1 MLQTH
6 PVNFVVQQ
14 TQALTTGGDKTL
26 LLITFHPPHLGQ
38 QYKNILELQ
47 ASNYAWVSPES
58 AVRASS
64 DYRHLATFQGWQL
77 IQIPKA
83 NVLSN

>member
-6 PVNFVVQQ
+6 PINFVVQQ

-26 LLITFHPPHLGQ
+26 LLLTFYTPHLGQ
-38 QYKNILELQ
+38 RYKNISELPG
-47 ASNYAWVSPES
+47 SNYAWVSPEP
-58 AVRASS
+58 AVRSS
-64 DYRHLATFQGWQL
+64 SNYHHLGTFQGWQL
-77 IQIPKA
+77 IQIPAA